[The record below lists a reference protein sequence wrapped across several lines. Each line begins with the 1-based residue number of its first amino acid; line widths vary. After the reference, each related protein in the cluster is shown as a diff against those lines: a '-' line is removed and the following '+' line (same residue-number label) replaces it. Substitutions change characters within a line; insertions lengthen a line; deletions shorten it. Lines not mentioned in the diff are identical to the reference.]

1 MILIKYRMLYPN
13 GYIETLNLEEAQT
26 YGNYI
31 TVTEEVPD
39 EIPDE
44 IV

>member
-1 MILIKYRMLYPN
+1 MILVKYRMLLPN
-13 GYIETLNLEEAQT
+13 GYIETLDIAEAEA

-39 EIPDE
+39 PDP
-44 IV
+44 V